1 NVKECNGKA
10 GIGSKP
16 FPGTFMKPIK
26 KDVDL
31 PTEVLELL
39 VEYYHTAYEY
49 AFATVSNIHTS
60 SEDSIIILSKVN
72 QFNKLRVG
80 AEVFGLTHSP
90 RYIKSANVL
99 SQFVIDGNIIDIYSR
114 QVQFFFE
121 HTIQLLE
128 GSAIHSLAFVRWYD
142 KADDHRNQFHC
153 QIGNDDEKICNIEL
167 CKRDFYE
174 LSRDCIIPIH
184 SILGRFIAGTMK
196 IGKKNPKEYLSVIP
210 INKKIH
216 I

>member
-1 NVKECNGKA
+1 
-10 GIGSKP
+10 
-16 FPGTFMKPIK
+16 M
-26 KDVDL
+26 
-31 PTEVLELL
+31 
-39 VEYYHTAYEY
+39 EYYCNAYEN

-60 SEDSIIILSKVN
+60 SEDSIVILSKVN
-72 QFNKLRVG
+72 QFSRLRVG
-80 AEVFGLTHSP
+80 AEVFGSTHSP

-99 SQFVIDGNIIDIYSR
+99 SQFVIDDNTTDIYPG

-121 HTIQLLE
+121 HTIQLPE
-128 GSAIHSLAFVRWYD
+128 GPATHSLAFVRWYD
-142 KADDHRNQFHC
+142 KADDRRSRFHC

-167 CKRDFYE
+167 WKRDFYE